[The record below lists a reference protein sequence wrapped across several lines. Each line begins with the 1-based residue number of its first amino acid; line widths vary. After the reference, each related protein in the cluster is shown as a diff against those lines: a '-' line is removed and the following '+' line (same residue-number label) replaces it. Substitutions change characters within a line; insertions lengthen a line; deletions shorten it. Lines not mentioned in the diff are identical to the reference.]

1 MIVYI
6 SPTRLPDCPADE
18 SVIVLTPVAE
28 PPSVYTILVIDVP
41 LDIVCDVLPEVK
53 VIVGVG
59 FTFIVYKLDAPIPNP
74 VVGVTVIVAV
84 IGNSV
89 VFIAVNEAISPV
101 PEDGRPIAELL
112 LVHVNVAPEGVL
124 AKAVAATVLP
134 LHTVTFA
141 GTVTVEVGSGFTA
154 IIPVAVD
161 VQVLPTVVI
170 VYVNGL
176 PNDVFGVPD
185 ILNISPEKIPV
196 IPGGRPVITAPV
208 APPNS

>member
-1 MIVYI
+1 MLPAVRAADMFADRTQYPIPAPVAAPPIVY
-6 SPTRLPDCPADE
+6 T
-18 SVIVLTPVAE
+18 T
-28 PPSVYTILVIDVP
+28 LVIGVP
-41 LDIVCDVLPEVK
+41 TDTICAELPEVK

-59 FTFIVYKLDAPIPNP
+59 FTMIVYELDAPIPNP

-89 VFIAVNEAISPV
+89 VFVAVNEAISPV
-101 PEDGRPIAELL
+101 PDDERPIAELL
-112 LVHVNVAPEGVL
+112 LVQVNVAPEGVL

-141 GTVTVEVGSGFTA
+141 GTVTVEVGSEFTV

-161 VQVLPTVVI
+161 VQVLPAVVI

-176 PNDVFGVPD
+176 PNDVVGVPD
-185 ILNISPEKIPV
+185 ILNPPPEKIPV
-196 IPGGRPVITAPV
+196 TPGGRPVIAAPV

>member
-1 MIVYI
+1 VLPAVRAADMFADRTQYPIPAPVAAPPIVY
-6 SPTRLPDCPADE
+6 T
-18 SVIVLTPVAE
+18 T
-28 PPSVYTILVIDVP
+28 LVIGVP
-41 LDIVCDVLPEVK
+41 TDTICAELPEVK

-59 FTFIVYKLDAPIPNP
+59 FTMIVYELDAPIPNP

-89 VFIAVNEAISPV
+89 VFVAVNEAISPV
-101 PEDGRPIAELL
+101 PDDERPIAELL
-112 LVHVNVAPEGVL
+112 LVQVNVAPEGVL

-141 GTVTVEVGSGFTA
+141 GTVTVEVGSEFTV

-161 VQVLPTVVI
+161 VQVLPAVVI

-176 PNDVFGVPD
+176 PNDVVGVPD
-185 ILNISPEKIPV
+185 ILNPPPEKIPV
-196 IPGGRPVITAPV
+196 TPGGRPVIAAPV

>member
-1 MIVYI
+1 MFADRTQYPIPAPVAAPPIVY
-6 SPTRLPDCPADE
+6 T
-18 SVIVLTPVAE
+18 T
-28 PPSVYTILVIDVP
+28 LVIGVP
-41 LDIVCDVLPEVK
+41 TDTICAELPEVK

-59 FTFIVYKLDAPIPNP
+59 FTMIVYELDAPIPNP

-89 VFIAVNEAISPV
+89 VFVAVNEAISPV
-101 PEDGRPIAELL
+101 PDDERPIAELL
-112 LVHVNVAPEGVL
+112 LVQVNVAPEGVL

-141 GTVTVEVGSGFTA
+141 GTVTVEVGSEFTV

-161 VQVLPTVVI
+161 VQVLPAVVI

-176 PNDVFGVPD
+176 PNDVVGVPD
-185 ILNISPEKIPV
+185 ILNPPPEKIPV
-196 IPGGRPVITAPV
+196 TPGGRPVIAAPV